1 MSALGFMMIA
11 FVILLIINAPI
22 AFVIGGAGIVWFCVN
37 TAMPIDIAIQRV
49 VAQTQSISFLAVPF
63 FILAGNLMNRTGITP
78 RLMKFS
84 RVITRKMVGG
94 TCQVSVLLSTLMGGV
109 SGSAVADATMEARI
123 LGPDM
128 TKAGYPKGYSSAVL
142 CLTSLIT
149 ATIPPSL
156 GLILYGFVGNVS
168 IGRLFIA
175 GLIPGLLMCLALM
188 LTVYFTSK
196 KHGYEIPDE
205 AITAPTAGE
214 ILASARECLFALIF
228 PILLIVLI
236 RFGLCTSTEAGAVAV
251 AYALFCGTVI
261 YHELTWDGFLI
272 SLVDSLIDTGGI
284 ILIIAMS
291 GIFSY
296 AITVEKVPAV
306 LGSALLGVTNNP
318 QFMIILIIIFLTLT
332 GMVVDSNV
340 NVLLFT
346 PLVLPVL
353 TGMGVDPVH
362 FGVIM
367 MTIVTMGCM
376 TPPVGTACYSVC
388 DIMGCSIGDYVKHSV
403 PFFAAVI
410 ALTILMVFIPDV
422 ILFMPNLIYGGF

>member
-1 MSALGFMMIA
+1 MSALALMMLV
-11 FVILLIINAPI
+11 FVVLLIINAPI
-22 AFVIGGAGIVWFCVN
+22 AFVIGCAGIVWFLSN
-37 TAMPIDIAIQRV
+37 GSMPINIAVQRV

-84 RVITRKMVGG
+84 QVVTRKMVGG

-128 TKAGYPKGYSSAVL
+128 TRRGYPRGYSSAVL

-175 GLIPGLLMCLALM
+175 GLIPGILMCLALM
-188 LTVYFTSK
+188 GTVWWTSK
-196 KHGYEIPDE
+196 RYQYDVPDP
-205 AITAPTAGE
+205 ATPAPTGKE
-214 ILASARECLFALIF
+214 VLQSGRECFFALVF
-228 PILLIVLI
+228 PVLLIVLI
-236 RFGLCTSTEAGAVAV
+236 RMGLCTSTEAGAVAV
-251 AYALFCGTVI
+251 AYALLCGTLI
-261 YHELTWDGFLI
+261 YHELTWEGFVQALK
-272 SLVDSLIDTGGI
+272 DSVVDTGGI
-284 ILIIAMS
+284 ILIISMS

-296 AITVEKVPAV
+296 ALTVEQVPSV
-306 LGSALLGVTNNP
+306 LGGMLLGITENP
-318 QFMIILIIIFLTLT
+318 QLMMILVVLFLTLT
-332 GMVVDSNV
+332 GMFVDSNV
-340 NVLLFT
+340 NILLFT
-346 PLVLPVL
+346 PLVLPVMQS
-353 TGMGVDPVH
+353 MGVDPVH
-362 FGVIM
+362 FGIIM

-388 DIMGCSIGDYVKHSV
+388 DIMGCSIGDYVKHSL
-403 PFFAAVI
+403 PFFGAVI
-410 ALTILMVFIPDV
+410 GLVILMIFIPDV
-422 ILFMPNLIYGGF
+422 ILFLPNLIYG